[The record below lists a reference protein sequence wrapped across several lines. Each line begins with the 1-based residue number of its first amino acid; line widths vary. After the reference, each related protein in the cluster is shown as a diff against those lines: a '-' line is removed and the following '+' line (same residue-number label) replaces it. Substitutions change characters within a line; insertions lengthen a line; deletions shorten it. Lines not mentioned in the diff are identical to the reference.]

1 MSTSECLAVIGSRRT
16 LGVELA
22 RLRWLLIP
30 LGASLLLSGCNKF
43 ERKKPDATKG
53 VVAGIVFCADTG
65 KPARFATV
73 VLTAAPKEG
82 DKSEQGDPLPAAEIT
97 VTDLEGRFRMEAVQ
111 PGRYYAF
118 ATQDGYLDPA
128 LALDPDKLK
137 SLPSDKDRHFY
148 SIKTWKDNLV
158 DVTVSV
164 RRVAEISLEIQRA
177 AAISGAVSFDDG
189 SPAIGMRF
197 QLFRKTDKGAWTG
210 VGLALMDTWT
220 LQATSD
226 SHGVY
231 TLPNL
236 MAGEYTVCT
245 LMPTDTE
252 QAASRVCLG
261 NVFRRKDAKTV
272 KVATGETVGGVDI
285 VIPLTGLHGVSGL
298 VTALADGRALGHG
311 TVRLL
316 YADDREPARETDLGD
331 DGSFSFDYVPEGK
344 YILAVTGAQDA
355 EEKVEGAEP
364 TGTVVAGTA
373 SPGTQ
378 VAAPDAAATKPAAHV
393 YADKEMPVNVMND
406 MENLS
411 VPLPYAVPAT
421 IPVPAGPPAG

>member
-1 MSTSECLAVIGSRRT
+1 MGC
-16 LGVELA
+16 
-22 RLRWLLIP
+22 LLI
-30 LGASLLLSGCNKF
+30 AGCNKF
-43 ERKKPDATKG
+43 QRKKPDATKG
-53 VVAGIVFCADTG
+53 VVTGVVYCADTG

-82 DKSEQGDPLPAAEIT
+82 EKSEQGDPLPAAEIT

-128 LALDPDKLK
+128 LALDPEKLK
-137 SLPSDKDRHFY
+137 GLASDRERHLY

-177 AAISGAVSFDDG
+177 AAVTGTVSFDDG

-197 QLFRKTDKGAWTG
+197 ELFRKTDKGEWTG
-210 VGLALMDTWT
+210 VGLALMDTWA
-220 LQATSD
+220 LQATSN
-226 SHGVY
+226 SHGGY

-272 KVATGETVGGVDI
+272 KVVTGETVGGVDI
-285 VIPLTGLHGVSGL
+285 VIPLTGLHAVSGL
-298 VTALADGRALGHG
+298 VTALVDGHALGHG

-331 DGSFSFDYVPEGK
+331 DGSFGFDYVPEGK
-344 YILAVTGAQDA
+344 YILQVTGAQDV
-355 EEKVEGAEP
+355 EENAAGAEP
-364 TGTVVAGTA
+364 TGTAVAGT
-373 SPGTQ
+373 
-378 VAAPDAAATKPAAHV
+378 VAAGTEEAAPEQAAPKQATHI
-393 YADKEMPVNVMND
+393 YADKEMPVNVLND
-406 MENLS
+406 MENLT
-411 VPLPYAVPAT
+411 VPLPYVVPAVPAT
-421 IPVPAGPPAG
+421 MPAQAGPPAG